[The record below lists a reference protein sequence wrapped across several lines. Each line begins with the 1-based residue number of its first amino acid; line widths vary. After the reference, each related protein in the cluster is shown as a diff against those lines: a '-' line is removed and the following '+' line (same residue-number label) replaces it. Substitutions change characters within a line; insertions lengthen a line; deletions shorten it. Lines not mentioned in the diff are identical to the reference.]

1 YLFSGIVVVNL
12 FGEVFG
18 NATRSITGNQALVS
32 KIYLPSELFPWASMI
47 VALVHFLPQLLV
59 LVVGALLFGW
69 LPSPTGAVAF
79 GLGLVILVVFTMGLG
94 MITAALNAAFRDV
107 ENFVD
112 LIVMVATWL
121 SPVLYRISM
130 VQDAIGGTLW
140 WWLYQLN
147 PLTIV
152 VELFHVAFWR
162 YAPPVVE
169 GVPGDPSL
177 VSPGEPFGL
186 WWAGLLIAALT
197 FVLGAVLF
205 ERSKRHFAQEVCEER
220 GDEVEQRV
228 GALRRRDPHRSRDGA
243 HRARHQAVLA
253 APRPFAEGA
262 GVLGAAA
269 QEARRLLPR
278 ARGRGPHRARGRDR
292 GADRLQ
298 RLGQVDAAEDDLR
311 SALPRPRPGAAARA
325 RRRADRGGRRLPP
338 RPLGPGERL
347 PQRRDPGH
355 DP

>member
-1 YLFSGIVVVNL
+1 MTANGTGGAARLPSRAEQVEGWRAPGQDAGWLNPIRERFLLRLLVRKELRVRYRGSALGMLWSYVKPAVQFIVFYIALGVFLQLSRDTPAYAVYLFSGIVVVNL

-47 VALVHFLPQLLV
+47 VALVHFVPQLLV

-69 LPSPTGAVAF
+69 LPSVTAAIAF
-79 GLGLVILVVFTMGLG
+79 LLGIVILVVFTMGLG

-130 VQDAIGGTLW
+130 VEEAIGGTVW

-162 YAPPVVE
+162 YGPDVVDA
-169 GVPGDPSL
+169 VAADPSL
-177 VSPGEPFGL
+177 AGPGEPFGL
-186 WWAGLLIAALT
+186 WWAGLLIAVVT
-197 FVLGAVLF
+197 FVVGTVVF
-205 ERSKRHFAQEVCEER
+205 ERSKRRFAQE
-220 GDEVEQRV
+220 
-228 GALRRRDPHRSRDGA
+228 L
-243 HRARHQAVLA
+243 
-253 APRPFAEGA
+253 
-262 GVLGAAA
+262 
-269 QEARRLLPR
+269 
-278 ARGRGPHRARGRDR
+278 
-292 GADRLQ
+292 
-298 RLGQVDAAEDDLR
+298 
-311 SALPRPRPGAAARA
+311 
-325 RRRADRGGRRLPP
+325 
-338 RPLGPGERL
+338 
-347 PQRRDPGH
+347 
-355 DP
+355 

>member
-1 YLFSGIVVVNL
+1 VVNL

-69 LPSPTGAVAF
+69 LPSTDRRPR
-79 GLGLVILVVFTMGLG
+79 LRDSGLVILVVFTMGLG

-162 YAPPVVE
+162 YAPPVVDA
-169 GVPGDPSL
+169 VPADPSL
-177 VSPGEPFGL
+177 VAPG
-186 WWAGLLIAALT
+186 
-197 FVLGAVLF
+197 
-205 ERSKRHFAQEVCEER
+205 R
-220 GDEVEQRV
+220 
-228 GALRRRDPHRSRDGA
+228 ALRPVVG
-243 HRARHQAVLA
+243 
-253 APRPFAEGA
+253 
-262 GVLGAAA
+262 GAA
-269 QEARRLLPR
+269 
-278 ARGRGPHRARGRDR
+278 D
-292 GADRLQ
+292 
-298 RLGQVDAAEDDLR
+298 
-311 SALPRPRPGAAARA
+311 
-325 RRRADRGGRRLPP
+325 RRR
-338 RPLGPGERL
+338 
-347 PQRRDPGH
+347 
-355 DP
+355 

>member
-1 YLFSGIVVVNL
+1 MSAAGAGGSTRLPSRAEQAQGWRAPGQDAGWLNPVRERFLLRLLVRKELRVRYRGSALGMLWSYVKPAVQFIVFYIALGVFLQLQRDTPAYAVYLFSGIVAVNL

-69 LPSPTGAVAF
+69 LPSTTSVLAF

-130 VQDAIGGTLW
+130 VEESIGGTVW

-162 YAPPVVE
+162 YSGPVVE
-169 GVPGDPSL
+169 GIALDPSL
-177 VSPGEPFGL
+177 AGPGEPFGL
-186 WWAGLLIAALT
+186 WWAGLLIAAVT
-197 FVLGAVLF
+197 FMIGTVLF
-205 ERSKRHFAQEVCEER
+205 ERSKRRFAQE
-220 GDEVEQRV
+220 
-228 GALRRRDPHRSRDGA
+228 L
-243 HRARHQAVLA
+243 
-253 APRPFAEGA
+253 
-262 GVLGAAA
+262 
-269 QEARRLLPR
+269 
-278 ARGRGPHRARGRDR
+278 
-292 GADRLQ
+292 
-298 RLGQVDAAEDDLR
+298 
-311 SALPRPRPGAAARA
+311 
-325 RRRADRGGRRLPP
+325 
-338 RPLGPGERL
+338 
-347 PQRRDPGH
+347 
-355 DP
+355 

>member
-1 YLFSGIVVVNL
+1 MSGLGAVSPARLPTRAEQAEGWRAPGQDAGWLNPVRERFLLRLLVRKELRVRYRGSALGMLWSYVKPAVQFVVFYIALGVFLQLQRDTPGYAVYLFSGIVVVNL

-59 LVVGALLFGW
+59 LLVGALLFGW
-69 LPSPTGAVAF
+69 LPSATSAVAF

-130 VQDAIGGTLW
+130 VQDAIGGTIW
-140 WWLYQLN
+140 WWLYRLN

-169 GVPGDPSL
+169 GVAADPTL
-177 VSPGEPFGL
+177 VAPGEPFGL
-186 WWAGLLIAALT
+186 WWAGLAIAAAT
-197 FVLGAVLF
+197 FVAGTVLF
-205 ERSKRHFAQEVCEER
+205 ERSKRRFAQE
-220 GDEVEQRV
+220 
-228 GALRRRDPHRSRDGA
+228 L
-243 HRARHQAVLA
+243 
-253 APRPFAEGA
+253 
-262 GVLGAAA
+262 
-269 QEARRLLPR
+269 
-278 ARGRGPHRARGRDR
+278 
-292 GADRLQ
+292 
-298 RLGQVDAAEDDLR
+298 
-311 SALPRPRPGAAARA
+311 
-325 RRRADRGGRRLPP
+325 
-338 RPLGPGERL
+338 
-347 PQRRDPGH
+347 
-355 DP
+355 